1 MASEARATTIFV
13 LTEENNP
20 QLRLLSRLPKNIR
33 VVTGKTAADAAPI
46 APEIDA
52 VLAWSGSIGG
62 AKGDIPQMLELAPN
76 LKWIHTRWAG
86 MDSMLFPGLIES
98 PVIVTNAKGVFAES
112 LAEFVLAAI
121 LFFAKDFPRMRRNQ
135 KEGVWEPF
143 DVEVISGKSVG
154 IFGFGEIGRACGAKC
169 AALGMNVLA
178 SRRNPEK
185 AKNEPLVKKFYAPE
199 QLKEMA
205 AASDYFV
212 VTAPLT
218 PETRGVMNAEVFK
231 ALPEHA
237 VFINIG
243 RGAVVDE
250 KALTAA
256 LQSKSIR
263 GAALDVFIEEPL
275 PKEHPFYSLENV
287 LLSPHTADHTATWLD
302 DTMNCFI
309 ENAIRFSKGESLK
322 NIVDK
327 KLGY

>member
-1 MASEARATTIFV
+1 MASEKRMTIFV

-20 QLRLLSRLPKNIR
+20 QLRLLDALPKSIR
-33 VVTGKTAADAAPI
+33 VVTGKTAAEALPI
-46 APEIDA
+46 ADEISA

-62 AKGDIPQMLELAPN
+62 AKGDIPQLLELAPN

-86 MDSMLFPGLIES
+86 MDSMLFPELIES

-112 LAEFVLAAI
+112 LAEFVIASI

-135 KEGVWEPF
+135 KNGVWEPF
-143 DVEVISGKSVG
+143 DVEVISGKTVG
-154 IFGFGEIGRACGAKC
+154 IFGFGEIGRACAAKC
-169 AALGMNVLA
+169 AALGMNIIA
-178 SRRNPEK
+178 SRRNLEK
-185 AKNEPLVKKFYAPE
+185 AKNDQLVKKYYAPA
-199 QLKEMA
+199 QLKELA
-205 AASDYFV
+205 AASDYLV

-218 PETRGVMNAEVFK
+218 PETKSVMNTEIFE
-231 ALPEHA
+231 ALPQHA

-250 KALTAA
+250 KALTSA
-256 LQSKSIR
+256 LQTKRIR

-275 PKEHPFYSLENV
+275 PKEHPFYGFENV

-302 DTMNCFI
+302 DTMNCFV
-309 ENAIRFSKGESLK
+309 ENAIRFLNGEPLK
-322 NIVDK
+322 NVVDK